1 MSKHQQ
7 QQQKSTKAEIQR
19 VKDAIAAET
28 NRLRE
33 IRRFERNFHFEVST
47 LTERIGSIQKRLA
60 ELHSAMASCPKN
72 AEEAIHR
79 IKVLRE
85 KYVKLALQPQ
95 LEKLRQLREV
105 LKEEGDV

>member
-7 QQQKSTKAEIQR
+7 KNAKGEIQR
-19 VKDAIAAET
+19 VKDALASET

-33 IRRFERNFHFEVST
+33 IRRFRQNFNFEVADC
-47 LTERIGSIQKRLA
+47 TERIASIQRKLA
-60 ELHSAMASCPKN
+60 DLHNSMAKLPE
-72 AEEAIHR
+72 EEATVIR
-79 IKVLRE
+79 RMKLLRE

-105 LKEEGDV
+105 LKEEGEL